1 MTSWSWDW
9 PPSKGLGCASEEQEL
24 GWPLLGVARARGIRG
39 VWLQDEEVLRGTLG
53 TGSRPSTE
61 RSSAGGH
68 RGWRSTHGAL
78 GAPLTH
84 HCIRPHSNHEGPPL
98 CSAS

>member
-39 VWLQDEEVLRGTLG
+39 VWLQDEEVLRDPGDWVQTKHRPQLG
-53 TGSRPSTE
+53 WRAPGMEEHSRG
-61 RSSAGGH
+61 AGGSAH
-68 RGWRSTHGAL
+68 ASLHQ
-78 GAPLTH
+78 APQQ
-84 HCIRPHSNHEGPPL
+84 P
-98 CSAS
+98 